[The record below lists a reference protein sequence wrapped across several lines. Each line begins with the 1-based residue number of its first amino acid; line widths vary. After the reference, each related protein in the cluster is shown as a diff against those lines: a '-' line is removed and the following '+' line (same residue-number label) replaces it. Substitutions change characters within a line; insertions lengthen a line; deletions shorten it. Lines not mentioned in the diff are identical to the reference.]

1 MYVTDIAVNGFKNL
15 ENVSIKP
22 HSEYNLITGK
32 NAQGKT
38 NLLEAVWLMTGCRS
52 FRGSKDKDYI
62 GLDKKLMSISIA
74 FDDGRRGQ
82 ENKAQR
88 CSHEGNKRTF

>member
-38 NLLEAVWLMTGCRS
+38 NLLEAVWLKMCIRD
-52 FRGSKDKDYI
+52 RIYAVSK
-62 GLDKKLMSISIA
+62 L
-74 FDDGRRGQ
+74 
-82 ENKAQR
+82 
-88 CSHEGNKRTF
+88 